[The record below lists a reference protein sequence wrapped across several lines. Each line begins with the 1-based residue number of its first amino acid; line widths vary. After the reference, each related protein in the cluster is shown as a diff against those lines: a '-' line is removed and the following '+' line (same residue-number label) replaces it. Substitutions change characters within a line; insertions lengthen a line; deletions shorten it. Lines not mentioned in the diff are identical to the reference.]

1 MYKTGEKC
9 GKNLLFLNRKRNA
22 IYEEERPN
30 VHITTVS
37 LYHIRSASIRVSN
50 NLFKLPSSSFQA
62 VLFSDWLPL
71 STIKFDQQVGGA
83 SALTIR
89 TACLR

>member
-1 MYKTGEKC
+1 MKKSVQMFT
-9 GKNLLFLNRKRNA
+9 LLQSAYTTLDLHQSEFQTTCLN
-22 IYEEERPN
+22 
-30 VHITTVS
+30 S
-37 LYHIRSASIRVSN
+37 L
-50 NLFKLPSSSFQA
+50 PP
-62 VLFSDWLPL
+62 LFSDWLPL

>member
-9 GKNLLFLNRKRNA
+9 GKNLLFLNRNE

-37 LYHIRSASIRVSN
+37 LYHIRSA
-50 NLFKLPSSSFQA
+50 
-62 VLFSDWLPL
+62 
-71 STIKFDQQVGGA
+71 
-83 SALTIR
+83 
-89 TACLR
+89 

>member
-9 GKNLLFLNRKRNA
+9 GKNLLFLNRKRNE

-37 LYHIRSASIRVSN
+37 LYHIRA
-50 NLFKLPSSSFQA
+50 A
-62 VLFSDWLPL
+62 
-71 STIKFDQQVGGA
+71 
-83 SALTIR
+83 
-89 TACLR
+89 